1 MRTKR
6 NAKHRRT
13 ARAGMCLTGA
23 VLGTA
28 ALTVAYTD
36 AMTSIVAR
44 RHSPLASRLSGLC
57 TGKKREPEQAEQV
70 RLAAEQLLK
79 QPTEEVSLV
88 NREGLTLKAHWYHA
102 ENPRRLLILVHGWHS
117 VWNRDFGVSAP
128 F

>member
-6 NAKHRRT
+6 NAKNRRI
-13 ARAGMCLTGA
+13 ARAGVCLTGA

-44 RHSPLASRLSGLC
+44 RRSPLASHLSGLC

-70 RLAAEQLLK
+70 RL
-79 QPTEEVSLV
+79 
-88 NREGLTLKAHWYHA
+88 
-102 ENPRRLLILVHGWHS
+102 RRS
-117 VWNRDFGVSAP
+117 SC
-128 F
+128 

>member
-36 AMTSIVAR
+36 AMTSIVAGDAPR
-44 RHSPLASRLSGLC
+44 W
-57 TGKKREPEQAEQV
+57 QAACPDFAPA
-70 RLAAEQLLK
+70 R
-79 QPTEEVSLV
+79 SV
-88 NREGLTLKAHWYHA
+88 NRS
-102 ENPRRLLILVHGWHS
+102 RR
-117 VWNRDFGVSAP
+117 NRCAWRRSSC
-128 F
+128 

>member
-44 RHSPLASRLSGLC
+44 RRSPLASRLSGLC

-70 RLAAEQLLK
+70 RLAAERVAETTNRGSLAD
-79 QPTEEVSLV
+79 QPGRADIEGTLV
-88 NREGLTLKAHWYHA
+88 TMRTT
-102 ENPRRLLILVHGWHS
+102 PDVC
-117 VWNRDFGVSAP
+117 
-128 F
+128 

>member
-1 MRTKR
+1 MITKR

-44 RHSPLASRLSGLC
+44 RRSPLA
-57 TGKKREPEQAEQV
+57 
-70 RLAAEQLLK
+70 AAC
-79 QPTEEVSLV
+79 PDFAPARSV
-88 NREGLTLKAHWYHA
+88 NRSRRNRCAWRRVVAETTNRGSLADQPGRADIEGTLV
-102 ENPRRLLILVHGWHS
+102 PCGDPDVC
-117 VWNRDFGVSAP
+117 
-128 F
+128 

>member
-13 ARAGMCLTGA
+13 ARAGMYLTGA
-23 VLGTA
+23 VLGSA

-44 RHSPLASRLSGLC
+44 RRSPLASRLSGLC

-70 RLAAEQLLK
+70 RLA
-79 QPTEEVSLV
+79 S
-88 NREGLTLKAHWYHA
+88 
-102 ENPRRLLILVHGWHS
+102 S
-117 VWNRDFGVSAP
+117 C
-128 F
+128 